1 MKPAHWANA
10 RVGCIGVSLWF
21 GVTIVLAVPGC
32 SLIPKGDKAMRDAQ
46 IDQQHER
53 SHGEARVAVA
63 MGAAGPRLSE
73 LWQSGSAKA
82 FLPKG
87 APQEVIFLNTSGGL
101 TGGDR
106 LALSLEVGAGLH
118 FTGTTQTAERAYA
131 AVSGC
136 AEVQVNLTVGAHA
149 HLDWLPQ
156 ETLIYQASALKRE
169 TTVALAPSATCLL
182 CETLIL
188 GRHAMRE
195 TVTRAQLQDRR
206 LVLRA
211 GRPVWAEALAL
222 TETSLAARQNPALL
236 AGAQCCATV
245 ALIAPGAED
254 AAQALRPLLAAE
266 GCETSLSA
274 WDGRAI
280 LRLRAAEGWPLRR
293 QLARILGQLR
303 GRPLP
308 RVWQMNGDLA

>member
-1 MKPAHWANA
+1 
-10 RVGCIGVSLWF
+10 
-21 GVTIVLAVPGC
+21 
-32 SLIPKGDKAMRDAQ
+32 MRDATAE
-46 IDQQHER
+46 QQFER
-53 SHGEARVAVA
+53 SHGEARVAMA
-63 MGAAGPRLSE
+63 MGRSGPRLTE

-87 APQEVIFLNTSGGL
+87 APQEAIFLNTSGGL

-106 LALSLEVGAGLH
+106 LSFGLQIGDGLQ

-131 AVSGC
+131 TLSGQ
-136 AEVQVNLTVGAHA
+136 AEVQVDLTIGPGA

-156 ETLIYQASALKRE
+156 ETLIYQGSALRRE
-169 TTVALAPSATCLL
+169 TTVHLGSGASCLL
-182 CETLIL
+182 CETLVL

-195 TVTRAQLQDRR
+195 TVTRTRLQDRR
-206 LVLRA
+206 RVFRA
-211 GRPVWAEALAL
+211 GRPIWAEALAL
-222 TETSLAARQNPALL
+222 SDAILRDRDDPALL
-236 AGAQCCATV
+236 AGAGCYATV
-245 ALIAPGAED
+245 ALIASGAED
-254 AAQALRPLLAAE
+254 SASALRPLLSAE
-266 GCETSLSA
+266 GCDTALSA